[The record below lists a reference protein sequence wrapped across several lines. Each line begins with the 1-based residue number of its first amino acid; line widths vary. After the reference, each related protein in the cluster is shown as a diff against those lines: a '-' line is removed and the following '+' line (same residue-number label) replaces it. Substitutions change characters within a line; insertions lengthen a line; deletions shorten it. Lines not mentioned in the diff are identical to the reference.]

1 MGLGETQFNP
11 YSTLARIIEDSI
23 QPMRWAEVSSAEEE
37 VRRVP
42 GGRDPTCKV
51 SEEAEKTRSAFWN
64 ERGQK
69 CLARGRRG
77 VGCGQLR
84 LKS

>member
-1 MGLGETQFNP
+1 MRWGWGKHNSTHT
-11 YSTLARIIEDSI
+11 STLARIIADSI
-23 QPMRWAEVSSAEEE
+23 QPVRWAEVSSAKEE

-42 GGRDPTCKV
+42 GGRDHTCKV

-69 CLARGRRG
+69 CLARGRHGGRDAG
-77 VGCGQLR
+77 
-84 LKS
+84 S